1 MRKRLDITNTEGNDF
16 SLHTRLSN
24 KGPVFY
30 VQFRKDDG
38 RWSTAKSTHILVG
51 AGKRAHDNA
60 LKQAT
65 AWAQSYLDH
74 GQVVTKERATF
85 EAFAEGFFDP
95 DGEWARE
102 KRRRGHRLSA
112 DQCERHS
119 RSTKNHL
126 IPFFGKMRIAR
137 IDDEDTRRFQ
147 ETLEDQELSGGTIN
161 RVTVALR
168 LILKGAYRKKMMRR
182 MPIVEAVS
190 EKDRR
195 QRGVYL
201 PDEIRALFKLEWPDR
216 RCYVANITAAAT
228 GLRAGEIA
236 GLRESNVHSEYLE
249 VECTWNPRFGLG
261 PTKTGR
267 VRVVPIPFRIHDELV
282 QLLSQ
287 NPLKTENRFVFYS
300 IKPDK
305 PMDQREFT
313 EALYSAL
320 EKIGITETQRKERGL
335 DFHAWRH
342 TFNSLLIDRRIPLQ
356 AVQSVTGHL
365 TPEMTQR
372 YYHLGGEA
380 GAVIREVAE
389 SLFVE
394 RTQEK
399 KVRPQ
404 KQRQKAGAADGPA
417 KH

>member
-1 MRKRLDITNTEGNDF
+1 MRRRLDITNTESIDF
-16 SLHTRLSN
+16 PLHTRLSK

-51 AGKRAHDNA
+51 AGKRANDDA
-60 LKQAT
+60 LKRAT

-74 GQVVTKERATF
+74 GQVVTRERATF

-126 IPFFGKMRIAR
+126 VPF
-137 IDDEDTRRFQ
+137 
-147 ETLEDQELSGGTIN
+147 
-161 RVTVALR
+161 
-168 LILKGAYRKKMMRR
+168 
-182 MPIVEAVS
+182 
-190 EKDRR
+190 
-195 QRGVYL
+195 
-201 PDEIRALFKLEWPDR
+201 W
-216 RCYVANITAAAT
+216 
-228 GLRAGEIA
+228 
-236 GLRESNVHSEYLE
+236 
-249 VECTWNPRFGLG
+249 
-261 PTKTGR
+261 
-267 VRVVPIPFRIHDELV
+267 IHDELV
-282 QLLSQ
+282 QLLAQ

-320 EKIGITETQRKERGL
+320 EKIGITEAERKERGL

-356 AVQSVTGHL
+356 AMQSVTGHL

-380 GAVIREVAE
+380 GAGIREVAE

-404 KQRQKAGAADGPA
+404 KQRQKARRRTGRQSINEL
-417 KH
+417 

>member
-1 MRKRLDITNTEGNDF
+1 M
-16 SLHTRLSN
+16 
-24 KGPVFY
+24 
-30 VQFRKDDG
+30 
-38 RWSTAKSTHILVG
+38 
-51 AGKRAHDNA
+51 
-60 LKQAT
+60 
-65 AWAQSYLDH
+65 
-74 GQVVTKERATF
+74 
-85 EAFAEGFFDP
+85 
-95 DGEWARE
+95 
-102 KRRRGHRLSA
+102 
-112 DQCERHS
+112 
-119 RSTKNHL
+119 
-126 IPFFGKMRIAR
+126 
-137 IDDEDTRRFQ
+137 
-147 ETLEDQELSGGTIN
+147 
-161 RVTVALR
+161 
-168 LILKGAYRKKMMRR
+168 
-182 MPIVEAVS
+182 
-190 EKDRR
+190 
-195 QRGVYL
+195 
-201 PDEIRALFKLEWPDR
+201 
-216 RCYVANITAAAT
+216 
-228 GLRAGEIA
+228 
-236 GLRESNVHSEYLE
+236 
-249 VECTWNPRFGLG
+249 
-261 PTKTGR
+261 
-267 VRVVPIPFRIHDELV
+267 PIPFRIHDELV